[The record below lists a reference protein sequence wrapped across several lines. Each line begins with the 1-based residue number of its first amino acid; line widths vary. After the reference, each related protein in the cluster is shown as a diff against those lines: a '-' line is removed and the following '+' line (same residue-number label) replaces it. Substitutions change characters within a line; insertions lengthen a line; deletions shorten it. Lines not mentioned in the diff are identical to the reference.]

1 MVGFFARLSFWKEK
15 KNLNNQNTEKRKE
28 QRATLL
34 QVITIYYRNS
44 SAAQLFWLQPW
55 WAERGRKAV
64 KRGHLLC
71 FVSWRTKTQVTLGN
85 DVPLSRLWVF
95 CDHLKYQLS
104 QTHFPLQSVSSLIM
118 SLSNH
123 LSPVFFALQPTS
135 SKQIPPSMTF
145 FFFFSFLPKN
155 YRSGSLWAQRT
166 VHFMGKTSQ
175 ISHLLGVGGSC
186 QIT

>member
-1 MVGFFARLSFWKEK
+1 MVGFFARFSFWKEK

-85 DVPLSRLWVF
+85 DVPLSHLWVF

-104 QTHFPLQSVSSLIM
+104 QTHFPLQSFSSLIM

-123 LSPVFFALQPTS
+123 LPLLPLHKSVLCVCLWVCVPARRFIGTIFLDSLHTS
-135 SKQIPPSMTF
+135 
-145 FFFFSFLPKN
+145 
-155 YRSGSLWAQRT
+155 
-166 VHFMGKTSQ
+166 
-175 ISHLLGVGGSC
+175 
-186 QIT
+186 

>member
-1 MVGFFARLSFWKEK
+1 MVGFFARFSFWKEK

-85 DVPLSRLWVF
+85 DGPLSHLWVF

-104 QTHFPLQSVSSLIM
+104 QTHFPLQSFSSLIM

-123 LSPVFFALQPTS
+123 LPLQSSLPFSPQAPNKSPLHDV
-135 SKQIPPSMTF
+135 
-145 FFFFSFLPKN
+145 FFFFSSLPKN

-175 ISHLLGVGGSC
+175 ISHLLGAGGSC